1 MIKYKLT
8 TQNLTTHK
16 DFQWEVG
23 IPKTIENPSE
33 ELCSEGVFHY
43 YASPEQAALFN
54 PIHANIKNPRLFEVE
69 IDREVAFD
77 GLKGGCHQMTLI
89 KEIPL
94 PQFTLEQRI
103 KFAIKCALLVYKEES
118 FVQWA
123 VSWLSGKD
131 RTAYVAYVA
140 ARAAADAAAFAAA
153 YAAAYA
159 AADAAARAAA
169 DAAADAAARAASINF
184 QEIIEEVIN
193 D

>member
-140 ARAAADAAAFAAA
+140 ARAA
-153 YAAAYA
+153 YA

>member
-16 DFQWEVG
+16 GSPWELG

-43 YASPEQAALFN
+43 YASPEQAVLFN

-69 IDREVAFD
+69 IDREVIFD
-77 GLKGGCHQMTLI
+77 GLKGGCHQMMLI

-94 PQFTLEQRI
+94 PSFTLEQRVV
-103 KFAIKCALLVYKEES
+103 FAIKCVLLVYKEER

-123 VSWLSGKD
+123 ADWLSGKD
-131 RTAYVAYVA
+131 RTTDA
-140 ARAAADAAAFAAA
+140 ARAAARD
-153 YAAAYA
+153 
-159 AADAAARAAA
+159 AADAA
-169 DAAADAAARAASINF
+169 DAAASINF
-184 QEIIEEVIN
+184 QEVIN
-193 D
+193 DWKSCIL